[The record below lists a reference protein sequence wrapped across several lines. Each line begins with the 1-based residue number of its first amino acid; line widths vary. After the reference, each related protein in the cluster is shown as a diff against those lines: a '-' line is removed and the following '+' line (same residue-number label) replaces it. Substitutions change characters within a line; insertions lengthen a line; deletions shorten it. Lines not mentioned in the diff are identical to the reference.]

1 MNLQKILFTFI
12 VVTFLATPAL
22 AHDFWTIDRGAQ
34 EGAPL
39 TVLLGNGHNFPLGE
53 EITADQVSERYEPL
67 RILGPDGELTLKP
80 GPEPRLAVSEK
91 PLAKGTYLLLAAG
104 KNGFS
109 TQSPDGWVRK
119 PKNEV
124 PGAVKCGFGAN
135 FAKAVVNVGAAEVN
149 LIKKPVGQKLEIVPQ
164 VNPASVK
171 VGEVFPVQVILD
183 GKPLPNTRLGAY
195 FAGFGHEGDS
205 QAFSALTDKNGL
217 VSIIPL
223 RSGVWLAKVSTSG
236 PYADQA
242 RCDTE
247 NYSATLAF
255 TITD

>member
-1 MNLQKILFTFI
+1 MRQVLVFCAA
-12 VVTFLATPAL
+12 LAIATAAPAL
-22 AHDFWTIDRGAQ
+22 AHDFWIIDCGAQ

-39 TVLLGNGHNFPLGE
+39 TVLLGNGHNFPQGE
-53 EITADQVSERYEPL
+53 EIKADQVSERYEPL
-67 RILGPDGELTLKP
+67 RALGPDGELALKP

-91 PLAKGTYLLLAAG
+91 PLAKGTYLLLAAS
-104 KNGFS
+104 KASFS
-109 TQSPDGWVRK
+109 TQSPEGWVRK
-119 PKNEV
+119 PKDEV

-164 VNPASVK
+164 VNPAGVK
-171 VGEVFPVQVILD
+171 VGQNFPVQVLLD

-205 QAFSALTDKNGL
+205 QAFSALTDKTGL
-217 VSIIPL
+217 VNIIPL
-223 RSGVWLAKVSTSG
+223 RSGTWLAKVSTKEH
-236 PYADQA
+236 YADPA
-242 RCDTE
+242 KCDTE

-255 TITD
+255 TIAD